1 MTPRNLI
8 VLSCIALTLSGCGL
22 RERIFGTSGSADRA
36 LPYRASLARGED
48 RRNITVRV
56 RARNATV
63 AQVRESVRFQATRYC
78 LATYGGSDTRWTL
91 DARTGDWA
99 FARDGDEMV
108 FTGRCVAR

>member
-8 VLSCIALTLSGCGL
+8 VSTCIALTLSGCGL
-22 RERIFGTSGSADRA
+22 RERIFGTDGTSDRA

-48 RRNITVRV
+48 RRDITVRV
-56 RARNATV
+56 RAQNATV
-63 AQVRESVRFQATRYC
+63 AQVRESARFQATRYC
-78 LATYGGSDTRWTL
+78 LTNYGGSETHWTL

-99 FARDGDEMV
+99 FVQDGDEMV

>member
-1 MTPRNLI
+1 MTPKHLI

-22 RERIFGTSGSADRA
+22 RERIFGTTGTADRA
-36 LPYRASLARGED
+36 LPYRTSLARGED

-56 RARNATV
+56 RARNAGV

-78 LATYGGSDTRWTL
+78 LANFGGSDTRWTL

-99 FARDGDEMV
+99 FSHDGDEMV